1 MGATASGVGRMEAAD
16 GLTHSDV
23 FTKRVSAAA
32 ASAAAACSPLF
43 LCVSAIG
50 ILVAFS
56 EGFAASAPLSLLP
69 FPFSTSF
76 PSAEEPFY
84 DAIISAGAAAGRCPL
99 LRLPQPPPP
108 PTEKESF
115 INERKKATAVTA
127 ISLSLSFCL
136 SLSVSLS
143 VSLPLCFPSLLLLG
157 VIARARHYANIMNS
171 HAPVSLS
178 SVPLFLSVQ
187 QIRSLAAL
195 YLSPSRLYTTICG
208 GGRQGGRS
216 AAQSGGG
223 GPLPLHRRMKR
234 RRQLRTAEK
243 NLLVHEI

>member
-127 ISLSLSFCL
+127 ISLSLS
-136 SLSVSLS
+136 

-208 GGRQGGRS
+208 GGRAGDRPPSREEGDRCRS
-216 AAQSGGG
+216 
-223 GPLPLHRRMKR
+223 
-234 RRQLRTAEK
+234 TDE
-243 NLLVHEI
+243 

>member
-32 ASAAAACSPLF
+32 AASAAAACSPLF
-43 LCVSAIG
+43 LCASAIG

-127 ISLSLSFCL
+127 ISLSLSFSL
-136 SLSVSLS
+136 SLSL
-143 VSLPLCFPSLLLLG
+143 
-157 VIARARHYANIMNS
+157 
-171 HAPVSLS
+171 
-178 SVPLFLSVQ
+178 
-187 QIRSLAAL
+187 SLA
-195 YLSPSRLYTTICG
+195 P
-208 GGRQGGRS
+208 
-216 AAQSGGG
+216 
-223 GPLPLHRRMKR
+223 RRYR
-234 RRQLRTAEK
+234 PRTS
-243 NLLVHEI
+243 LC